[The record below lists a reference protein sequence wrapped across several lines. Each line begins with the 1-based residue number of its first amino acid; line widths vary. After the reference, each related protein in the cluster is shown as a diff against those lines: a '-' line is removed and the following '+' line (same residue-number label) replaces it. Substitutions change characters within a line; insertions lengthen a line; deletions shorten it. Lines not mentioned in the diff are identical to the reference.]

1 MRFSIAAP
9 SLLLA
14 NHDDQI
20 ANRWIGFAAAGMG
33 ITKREDTSNDDV
45 DPASHF
51 TALLNMGN
59 VLQRK
64 ARGFVI
70 NRKESMRGK
79 AQFAQPHKQVAIRW
93 QLIDKK
99 LRLFH
104 ILVKQL
110 HGFFM
115 VSARVAF

>member
-1 MRFSIAAP
+1 
-9 SLLLA
+9 
-14 NHDDQI
+14 
-20 ANRWIGFAAAGMG
+20 MG
-33 ITKREDTSNDDV
+33 VTKRGDTSNGGI

-64 ARGFVI
+64 VPEFVI
-70 NRKESMRGK
+70 NRKKLMRGK
-79 AQFAQPHKQVAIRW
+79 TQFPQPREQVAIRW

-115 VSARVAF
+115 VSARAAFKVERIGFITHSVKH